1 MLWPHHSRV
10 EGTTHKGRRGLLRES
25 DSLCLFLFELK
36 FPFHIQDSVFYQDI
50 LQMQSPFSVVSA
62 QISIGNPCSLNT
74 VSRMVLIQVFNC
86 ASHIFAPSGL
96 GITQG
101 NTSRILSL
109 FLFQP
114 VQCGE
119 TFALS
124 HTMQLS
130 PCRCSPCH
138 AQELGAASPC
148 ESFSVSVP
156 QQQCLFLRGAHL
168 PAESKCM
175 HLNQVS
181 PVSRMFQA

>member
-1 MLWPHHSRV
+1 
-10 EGTTHKGRRGLLRES
+10 
-25 DSLCLFLFELK
+25 
-36 FPFHIQDSVFYQDI
+36 
-50 LQMQSPFSVVSA
+50 MQSPFSVVGA
-62 QISIGNPCSLNT
+62 QISIGNPCSHNT
-74 VSRMVLIQVFNC
+74 VSPMVLIQVFNC
-86 ASHIFAPSGL
+86 ASQIFAPSGL

-124 HTMQLS
+124 HTLQLS

-148 ESFSVSVP
+148 ESFSESVP

-168 PAESKCM
+168 PAESKGT

-181 PVSRMFQA
+181 PSQSCVSSLKVPPNFGKFHDLKWRKSPYQGVNMRVEKRPPNGDSLCLSFFN